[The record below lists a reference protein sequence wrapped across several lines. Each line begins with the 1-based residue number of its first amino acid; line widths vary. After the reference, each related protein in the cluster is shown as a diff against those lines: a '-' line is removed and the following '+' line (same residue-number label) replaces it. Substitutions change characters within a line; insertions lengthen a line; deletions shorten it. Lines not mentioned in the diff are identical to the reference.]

1 MSELNEFRKTI
12 LPKVGEDSCSKI
24 KEILLANNF
33 TSRLSLKLLTPAN
46 LDVLFTDV
54 NLPLGSRKVLEYQLN
69 LLNDESPLN
78 TKAGHKRSSYS
89 EQEEVRFTVSYGI
102 YLLYLVHIAVNIS
115 SHMSGN
121 ILHDRLYQKNLSLYN
136 FSPKPW

>member
-1 MSELNEFRKTI
+1 MCELNEFLKTI
-12 LPKVGEDSCSKI
+12 LPKIGEESCSKI

-33 TSRLSLKLLTPAN
+33 TSRLYLKLLAPAN

-78 TKAGHKRSSYS
+78 TKVRQKKTGYS
-89 EQEEVRFTVSYGI
+89 EQEEV
-102 YLLYLVHIAVNIS
+102 
-115 SHMSGN
+115 
-121 ILHDRLYQKNLSLYN
+121 
-136 FSPKPW
+136 